1 MQARARQYE
10 RERYTRLPLMAELV
24 TKNPELVPLPD
35 HHHLHEPQ
43 AQNLAK
49 PPELQSSQ
57 RAIGALRCK
66 LTRGLEVASD
76 HRYSR
81 SI

>member
-10 RERYTRLPLMAELV
+10 REIHEATFMAELII
-24 TKNPELVPLPD
+24 KNPELVPLPD

-57 RAIGALRCK
+57 RTIGALRCK

-81 SI
+81 PI